1 MTYSCAVFDPP
12 ATDLAEAQER
22 KLDLVCRK
30 LDLGPDDHVLE
41 IGTGWGSFALHAAG
55 RYGCRVTTT
64 TISAEQ
70 HARAAGARA
79 RGRASPTAWRCS
91 ARTTATCAGATT
103 SSCRSR

>member
-12 ATDLAEAQER
+12 GASLAEAQER

-41 IGTGWGSFALHAAG
+41 IGTGWGSFALHAAS

-70 HARAAGARA
+70 HAMARGARA
-79 RGRASPTAWRCS
+79 RGRASRIAWRCS
-91 ARTTATCAGATT
+91 GTTTAT
-103 SSCRSR
+103 